1 MDVEILKE
9 LERRAGDETRKDGIP
24 ETDVRIGHV
33 HVEGC
38 EEQTAQGI
46 RRQFDENFHRR
57 AEHHEIRIVLCD
69 GSQEYGNPVSL
80 TPDLFLIFH
89 EKVHPMR

>member
-69 GSQEYGNPVSL
+69 GSQEYGKAAADDDQDGRRRK
-80 TPDLFLIFH
+80 TLI
-89 EKVHPMR
+89 